1 MGNVLNALKA
11 QGVDPGLIAY
21 LSEQGADI
29 AGNLGE
35 AMLGDKGLLSTLNE
49 KWVGVQETTRTLA
62 AGLVPEFL
70 IAGQESALT
79 MVDSISEQMAKEVNR
94 LAKIGK
100 KIAKPLGQSF
110 RAELMKDVAAALR
123 EVEAAGTAGRAEA
136 VANAQARQVA
146 LTNAAVAQAL
156 QNLVRSA
163 DARNGAPI
171 APVLS

>member
-1 MGNVLNALKA
+1 
-11 QGVDPGLIAY
+11 
-21 LSEQGADI
+21 
-29 AGNLGE
+29 
-35 AMLGDKGLLSTLNE
+35 
-49 KWVGVQETTRTLA
+49 
-62 AGLVPEFL
+62 
-70 IAGQESALT
+70 